1 MTNADVI
8 GLLRTVKTPTE
19 SAAEH
24 LQITRRYFLRLAAAG
39 VAGAAGLSA
48 SPVFANEK
56 KAAKRFASEISYLT
70 PSDKF
75 HNVERHKPLPYKL
88 PLEKRLELGLERETW
103 KLEII
108 PDPESN
114 SRLRNPMTKEK
125 GTALD
130 FPGLMK
136 LAETKAARFM
146 KVMTCNNLGDPLGM
160 GLWEGVPL
168 RDAIWLA
175 RPDSNIRRLF
185 YRGYHNEVEK
195 QIFQSSLPIGRV
207 LEDPLGE
214 HPVILCYKFNG
225 KPLTGERGG
234 PVRMIVPDAYGFK
247 SVKWIQ
253 TIYLTN
259 NHQANDTYAKQ
270 NNDIDSRMKTF
281 ARLISWPKSARAGQP
296 IPISGVA
303 QAGQS
308 GLSKVQYWLNSDGK
322 PLPSGNRYFETADWK
337 DAEILPPP
345 DNWGGDFPGG
355 KLPAIP
361 GQIDES
367 GRPIEWPPRYTLAHW
382 AALLPN
388 VAPGKYDLR
397 CRSIDKN
404 GAAQP
409 MPRPFAKSGGNKI
422 HSVSLT
428 VRG

>member
-1 MTNADVI
+1 MKSPVR
-8 GLLRTVKTPTE
+8 L
-19 SAAEH
+19 AEEH
-24 LQITRRYFLRLAAAG
+24 VRITRRYFLRLAAAG
-39 VAGAAGLSA
+39 AAGVAGLSRLPA
-48 SPVFANEK
+48 YANEK
-56 KAAKRFASEISYLT
+56 DAAKRFAKEFGYLT

-88 PLEKRLELGLERETW
+88 PLEERLKLGLERETW

-114 SRLRNPMTKEK
+114 SRLRNPMTKK
-125 GTALD
+125 DGTALD
-130 FPGLMK
+130 FAGLMK
-136 LAETKAARFM
+136 LAETKAARFL

-168 RDAIWLA
+168 RDVIWHA

-185 YRGYHNEVEK
+185 YRGYHNNEEK

-207 LEDPLGE
+207 LEDPPGE
-214 HPVILCYKFNG
+214 QPVILCYKLNG
-225 KPLTGERGG
+225 QPLTGERGG

-281 ARLISWPKSARAGQP
+281 ARLIVWPKSVGGGKA

-308 GLSKVQYWLNSDGK
+308 GLSKVQYWLNPDGK
-322 PLPSGNRYFETADWK
+322 PLPSGDRHFETADWK

-345 DNWGGDFPGG
+345 DNWGGGFGDG
-355 KLPAIP
+355 KLPEIP
-361 GQIDES
+361 GQIDAA
-367 GRPIEWPPRYTLAHW
+367 GNPIEWPPRYTLAHW
-382 AALLPN
+382 AALLPD

-397 CRSIDKN
+397 CRTIDKN
-404 GAAQP
+404 GVAQP
-409 MPRPFAKSGGNKI
+409 MPRPFAKSGGNGI